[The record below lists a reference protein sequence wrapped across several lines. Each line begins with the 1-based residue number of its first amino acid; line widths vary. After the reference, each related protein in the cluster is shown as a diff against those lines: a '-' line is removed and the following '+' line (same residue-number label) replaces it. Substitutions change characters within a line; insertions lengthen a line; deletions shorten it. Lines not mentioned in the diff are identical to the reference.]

1 MLNFDLMDTVAGKQL
16 FEMGQVKALREMVLD
31 VLNTRF
37 EIVSNEMLDKIRA
50 ITQVDNL
57 KKLHSDAL
65 RCPDLDSFKGK
76 LS

>member
-1 MLNFDLMDTVAGKQL
+1 MWNFDLMDTVAGKQL

-50 ITQVDNL
+50 ISHMQSEYNE
-57 KKLHSDAL
+57 L
-65 RCPDLDSFKGK
+65 RG
-76 LS
+76 